1 MERLACSATIPHPDV
16 TTIMTLPNELLRQIL
31 SLVLAQPEHP
41 TFCVPH
47 LIDDAL
53 NSAPAPAL
61 TIRSVCRRFRA
72 IANELPFWYAGEFD
86 LLNLLPE
93 FRAPNSDEKFLQA
106 LFTDNHLVECLQ
118 RKTKWKFRNLPNFL
132 VIMERVPSFQQCVTT
147 VTLRTF
153 WDDSV
158 KNPLS
163 PSSLDIAIQ
172 KLAACSRLTSLEIRS
187 NNSLLSLDLISRSCP
202 SLNNIVICGAISNL
216 RGTLENLSCV
226 QRLHYELIH
235 NMEHPPQFLFPLNS
249 AKSLTA
255 LVIKTRCGSVHAHDI
270 NRLDAFVNL
279 TSLHIEPLYPNIC
292 DFIVRSRLKLSTFK
306 TKVDITEVTM
316 ERVAGVLSSHSL
328 QTVQNLSLNIE
339 ADYEEDLDY
348 LQPIIDIVTT
358 KLLSIQ
364 ECEFETGLDLHWCQ
378 QFSRLLNL
386 KRLIWKIR
394 FVDKAFR
401 YIDNPDEDWLRE
413 ETCAEMAFSAAFAR
427 FPEKPQIQIE
437 PVYSEGLWDEISGA
451 EDLVYEEMYEDEDYE
466 DEEEGLVWRAM
477 WDEML
482 EAEMFSD
489 EHSDVD

>member
-1 MERLACSATIPHPDV
+1 MN
-16 TTIMTLPNELLRQIL
+16 LPNELLREIL
-31 SLVLAQPEHP
+31 SFVLAQPEHP
-41 TFCVPH
+41 VCYGYHRPH
-47 LIDDAL
+47 LIDHAL
-53 NSAPAPAL
+53 ISAPAPAL

-72 IANELPFWYAGEFD
+72 IANELPFWYAGHFD

-93 FRAPNSDEKFLQA
+93 FRSPNSDEKFLQA
-106 LFTDNHLVECLQ
+106 LFTDNHLVECLR
-118 RKTKWKFRNLPNFL
+118 RKTEWEFRNLPNFL
-132 VIMERVPSFQQCVTT
+132 VVMERVPSFQQCVTT
-147 VTLRTF
+147 VTLRAF
-153 WDDSV
+153 CDDSV

-163 PSSLDIAIQ
+163 PSSLDVAIQ
-172 KLAACSRLTSLEIRS
+172 KLAACSRLTSLEILF

-202 SLNNIVICGAISNL
+202 SLNNIFIRSFTSNL

-226 QRLHYELIH
+226 QRLHYELSH
-235 NMEHPPQFLFPLNS
+235 NAEHPAQFLFPLNS
-249 AKSLTA
+249 AKSLTT
-255 LVIKTRCGSVHAHDI
+255 LVIQAQRRGSLDARDI

-279 TSLHIEPLYPNIC
+279 TSLHIYPLYPDIC
-292 DFIVRSRLKLSTFK
+292 DFIVRSRLKLSTFR
-306 TKVDITEVTM
+306 TIVDITEVTTETM
-316 ERVAGVLSSHSL
+316 AGVLSSHSL
-328 QTVQNLSLNIE
+328 QTVQNLYLRIE
-339 ADYEEDLDY
+339 ADFEEDLDY
-348 LQPIIDIVTT
+348 LQPIINIVTT

-364 ECEFETGLDLHWCQ
+364 KLEFETGLDLHWCQ

-386 KRLIWKIR
+386 ESLIWKIR

-437 PVYSEGLWDEISGA
+437 PVYSEDWRDETSSS
-451 EDLVYEEMYEDEDYE
+451 EDLAYEEMYEDEDYE
-466 DEEEGLVWRAM
+466 DEDEGLVWRAM